1 MVSSVFS
8 NLSSWVYCF
17 VKTISEVDWV
27 DILGLRGSDPKL
39 LASGFADALS
49 Q

>member
-1 MVSSVFS
+1 MVSGVFS

-17 VKTISEVDWV
+17 VKTISEVDWL
-27 DILGLRGSDPKL
+27 DILGLRGSDPKH
-39 LASGFADALS
+39 LASGFADTLS

>member
-17 VKTISEVDWV
+17 VKTISEVDWL